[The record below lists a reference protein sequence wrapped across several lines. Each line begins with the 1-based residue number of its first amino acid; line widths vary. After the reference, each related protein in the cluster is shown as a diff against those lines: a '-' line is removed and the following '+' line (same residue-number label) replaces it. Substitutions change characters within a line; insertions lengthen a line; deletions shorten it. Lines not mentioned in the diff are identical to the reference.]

1 MSLKNLMVLV
11 DQSKHTRAR
20 IDYAANLA
28 DRFDAHLIGQY
39 IKQPSTVP
47 AFVMAQIPPEA
58 RELHEQS
65 IENVAQSVH
74 TLFEERLQA
83 VGRYDRSEWRVARGE
98 PTVAAAL
105 LSRYS
110 DLMIIGQP
118 DPDEDAVEGFVDSDA
133 LVLSSGRPVLFVP
146 YAFRVDTVCERALIA
161 WDASREAARAVADA
175 LPVLERCRHVTVLC
189 VNPPPELGDEPGAD
203 IALHLA
209 RHDINAEASHI
220 YARDIEPG
228 DAILSRA
235 VDLSADLI
243 VMGAYGRPRLRELVL
258 GGVTRRMIRHMTV
271 PVLMAH

>member
-1 MSLKNLMVLV
+1 MALKNLMVLV
-11 DQSKHTRAR
+11 DQSKHSRDR
-20 IDYAANLA
+20 IDYAASLA

-58 RELHEQS
+58 RQIHETS
-65 IENVAQSVH
+65 METVAQSTH
-74 TLFEERLQA
+74 RLFEERLQA

-98 PTVAAAL
+98 PTAAAAL
-105 LSRYS
+105 LSRYA
-110 DLMIIGQP
+110 DLMIAGQP
-118 DPDEDAVEGFVDSDA
+118 DPEEDDVEGMIDA
-133 LVLSSGRPVLFVP
+133 DELVLSSGRPVMFVP
-146 YAFRVDTVCERALIA
+146 HAFRADTICERVLIA

-175 LPVLERCRHVTVLC
+175 MPILERSRHVTVLC
-189 VNPPPELGDEPGAD
+189 VNPPQELGDEPGAD

-209 RHDINAEASHI
+209 RHDISAEASHI
-220 YARDIEPG
+220 YARDIDPG

-235 VDLSADLI
+235 ADLSADMI

>member
-1 MSLKNLMVLV
+1 MALKNLMVLV
-11 DQSKHTRAR
+11 DQSKHTRNR
-20 IDYAANLA
+20 IDFAANLA

-58 RELHEQS
+58 RELHDKSMEGL
-65 IENVAQSVH
+65 AQESH

-83 VGRYDRSEWRVARGE
+83 MGRYDRSEWRVARGE
-98 PTVAAAL
+98 PTAAAAL
-105 LSRYS
+105 LSRYA
-110 DLMIIGQP
+110 DLMIVGQP
-118 DPDEDAVEGFVDSDA
+118 DPDEDSVEGFVDADA

-146 YAFRVDTVCERALIA
+146 FAYRMDTVCERALVA

-175 LPVLERCRHVTVLC
+175 VPILERCRHVTVLC

-209 RHDINAEASHI
+209 RHDVIAEASHI
-220 YARDIEPG
+220 YARDIDPG
-228 DAILSRA
+228 DALLSRA
-235 VDLSADLI
+235 ADLSADLI

-258 GGVTRRMIRHMTV
+258 GGVTRGMIRHMTV